1 LYSFWKEG
9 HMRIGV
15 DLGGTKIEA
24 IVLSDS
30 GHELYRERI
39 LTPKNNYPA
48 TLRAIELLV
57 SKAETDVG
65 VVNSI
70 GVGIPGTLSSVTHKV
85 KNANS
90 TWLND
95 QTLDEDLQQIL
106 GRPVR
111 IANDAN
117 CLAVSESIDG
127 AGAGFKVVF
136 AVIIGTGCGGGIAID
151 GKAHIGSNG
160 VAGEWG
166 HNPLPWPNDED
177 IHYQEKFPCYCSRTG
192 CVETFLSGPGF
203 ARDYEFYTGHVL
215 EAYQVVE
222 LAEKGEPNAELCL
235 LRYEQR
241 LGKAL
246 AGLINTLD
254 PDVIVLGG
262 GMSNI
267 DRLYSDLKPLMSNW
281 VFGKECATE
290 VRQAK
295 YGDSSGVRGA
305 AWLW

>member
-1 LYSFWKEG
+1 
-9 HMRIGV
+9 MRIGV

-24 IVLSDS
+24 IALSNS
-30 GHELYRERI
+30 GEELYRERI
-39 LTPKNNYPA
+39 ETPKDNYSS
-48 TLRAIELLV
+48 TLEAIEWLV
-57 SKAETDVG
+57 SKVETGVG
-65 VVNSI
+65 VADSVGI
-70 GVGIPGTLSSVTHKV
+70 GIPGTLSSVTHKV

-90 TWLND
+90 TWLNNKP
-95 QTLDEDLQQIL
+95 LDEDLQRIL
-106 GRPVR
+106 GRPIR

-151 GKAHIGSNG
+151 GKAHLGVNG

-166 HNPLPWPNDED
+166 HNPLPWPNDEE
-177 IHYQEKFPCYCSRTG
+177 IHYQEKFPCYCGRIG
-192 CVETFLSGPGF
+192 CIETFLSGPGF
-203 ARDYEFYTGHVL
+203 ERDYELYTGNVL
-215 EAYQVVE
+215 EAYQIVE
-222 LAEKGEPNAELCL
+222 LAEKGESSAASCL
-235 LRYEQR
+235 VRYEQR

-254 PDVIVLGG
+254 PDIIVLGG

-267 DRLYSDLKPLMSNW
+267 ERLYSNLKPVMSNW

>member
-1 LYSFWKEG
+1 
-9 HMRIGV
+9 MRIGV

-24 IVLSDS
+24 IALSDS

-39 LTPKNNYPA
+39 VTPKDNYPE
-48 TLRAIELLV
+48 TLRAIEWLV
-57 SKAETDVG
+57 SKVEAGVG
-65 VVNSI
+65 VADSI

-85 KNANS
+85 KNANA

-95 QTLDEDLQQIL
+95 KALDEDLQRIL
-106 GRPVR
+106 GRPIR

-117 CLAVSESIDG
+117 CLAVSESVDG
-127 AGAGFKVVF
+127 AGAGCKTVF
-136 AVIIGTGCGGGIAID
+136 AVIIGTGCGGGLAID
-151 GKAHIGSNG
+151 GKAHIGING

-166 HNPLPWPNDED
+166 HNPLPWPNDVD
-177 IHYQEKFPCYCSRTG
+177 IRYQEKFPCYCSRTG
-192 CVETFLSGPGF
+192 CIETFLSGPGF
-203 ARDYEFYTGHVL
+203 ARDYELYTGNEL

-222 LAEKGEPNAELCL
+222 LADKGEPNAELCL
-235 LRYEQR
+235 QRYKQR

-254 PDVIVLGG
+254 PDIIVLGG

-267 DRLYSDLKPLMSNW
+267 TQLYSNLNPLISDW
-281 VFGKECATE
+281 VFGKECATK
-290 VRQAK
+290 VHQAMH
-295 YGDSSGVRGA
+295 GDSSGVRGA

>member
-1 LYSFWKEG
+1 
-9 HMRIGV
+9 MRIGI

-24 IVLSDS
+24 IALSNT
-30 GHELYRERI
+30 GEELYRERVP
-39 LTPKNNYPA
+39 TPKDSYPE
-48 TLRAIELLV
+48 TLRAIKYMV
-57 SKAETDVG
+57 SKVESSVG
-65 VVNSI
+65 VADSI
-70 GVGIPGTLSSVTHKV
+70 GLGIPGTLSSISNKV
-85 KNANS
+85 KNANA
-90 TWLND
+90 TWLNYK
-95 QTLDEDLQQIL
+95 TLDEDVQQIL

-117 CLAVSESIDG
+117 CFAVSESIDG
-127 AGAGFKVVF
+127 AGAGYKMVF
-136 AVIIGTGCGGGIAID
+136 GVIIGTGCGGGISID
-151 GKAHIGSNG
+151 GKAHIGNNG

-177 IHYQEKFPCYCSRTG
+177 IYYQKKFPCYCSRIG

-203 ARDYEFYTGHVL
+203 ARDYELHTGKVL
-215 EAYQVVE
+215 EAYQIVKLV
-222 LAEKGEPNAELCL
+222 EKGESNAELCL
-235 LRYEQR
+235 VRYEQR

-246 AGLINTLD
+246 ASLINTLD

-267 DRLYSDLKPLMSNW
+267 ERLYSNLKPLLSKW

>member
-1 LYSFWKEG
+1 
-9 HMRIGV
+9 MRIGV

-24 IVLSDS
+24 IALSNS
-30 GHELYRERI
+30 GEELYRERVK
-39 LTPKNNYPA
+39 TPKDDYSA
-48 TLRAIELLV
+48 TLQAIEWLV
-57 SKAETDVG
+57 SKVETGFGVADSVG
-65 VVNSI
+65 I
-70 GVGIPGTLSSVTHKV
+70 GIPGTLSSVTHKV
-85 KNANS
+85 KNANA
-90 TWLND
+90 TWLNNKP
-95 QTLDEDLQQIL
+95 LDEDLQRIL
-106 GRPVR
+106 RRPIR

-151 GKAHIGSNG
+151 GKAHLGING

-166 HNPLPWPNDED
+166 HTPLPWPNSED
-177 IHYQEKFPCYCSRTG
+177 IHYQENSPCYCGRIG

-203 ARDYEFYTGHVL
+203 ARDYELYTGDVL
-215 EAYQVVE
+215 EAYQIVE
-222 LAEKGEPNAELCL
+222 LAEKGEPDAEMCL
-235 LRYEQR
+235 VRYEQR

-246 AGLINTLD
+246 ASLINTLD
-254 PDVIVLGG
+254 PDIIVLGG

-267 DRLYSDLKPLMSNW
+267 ERLYYNLKPVMSNW
-281 VFGKECATE
+281 VFGNECATE

>member
-1 LYSFWKEG
+1 
-9 HMRIGV
+9 MRIGV

-24 IVLSDS
+24 IALSDS

-39 LTPKNNYPA
+39 VTPKDNYPA
-48 TLRAIELLV
+48 TLQAIEWLV
-57 SKAETDVG
+57 SKVETGVG
-65 VVNSI
+65 VADSI
-70 GVGIPGTLSSVTHKV
+70 GVGIPGTLSSLTHKV
-85 KNANS
+85 KNANA

-95 QTLDEDLQQIL
+95 KALDEDLQRIL
-106 GRPVR
+106 GRPIR

-117 CLAVSESIDG
+117 CLAVSESVDG
-127 AGAGFKVVF
+127 SGAGFKVVF

-151 GKAHIGSNG
+151 GKAYMGVNG

-166 HNPLPWPNDED
+166 HNPLPWPNDVD
-177 IHYQEKFPCYCSRTG
+177 VSYQEQFPCWCSRIG

-203 ARDYEFYTGHVL
+203 ARDYELYTGNVL

-222 LAEKGEPNAELCL
+222 FAEKGEPNAKLCL
-235 LRYEQR
+235 ERYEQR

-254 PDVIVLGG
+254 PDIIVLGG
-262 GMSNI
+262 GMSNVT
-267 DRLYSDLKPLMSNW
+267 RLYSNLKPLMSNW

-290 VRQAK
+290 VRQAMH
-295 YGDSSGVRGA
+295 GDSSGVRGA
-305 AWLW
+305 AWL